1 MFGPLTTT
9 FHSNAPQ
16 LMTVPAAVV
25 YSAAVNL
32 SLDRWTAVFKQEGV
46 EVRGLLVFLTWN
58 LPFFSTFVSLWARYG
73 ERDMYAYV
81 SWCTV
86 QVHDD
91 CAAHATRI
99 VVSPALK
106 WPSTVWKSL
115 HTTVFMSDTGSSG
128 VPAAS
133 ML

>member
-1 MFGPLTTT
+1 MFGPLATT

-58 LPFFSTFVSLWARYG
+58 LPFFSTFVRLWARYG

-86 QVHDD
+86 QLAALFANSELVKNFYEPTAAGLVLARRVLPEPHVHGFRET
-91 CAAHATRI
+91 AT
-99 VVSPALK
+99 
-106 WPSTVWKSL
+106 
-115 HTTVFMSDTGSSG
+115 H
-128 VPAAS
+128 
-133 ML
+133 